1 MEEVVRQDVLSV
13 LDGAEKLVV
22 EENSLSLKELS
33 NHTIHNASIFQDDD
47 SIIAAVLIYSLS
59 KIMERAHE
67 SQIKKKIATMISA
80 ARNNLMLGRIQEYRD
95 IMKDIMNLISEI
107 DSKIKIYI
115 EEVISQAKIKKG
127 SRIYEHG
134 ISAARAAEILGIS
147 QWELMGY
154 IGNTVSSENISTGRA
169 KKRLLF
175 ARELFK

>member
-1 MEEVVRQDVLSV
+1 
-13 LDGAEKLVV
+13 
-22 EENSLSLKELS
+22 
-33 NHTIHNASIFQDDD
+33 
-47 SIIAAVLIYSLS
+47 
-59 KIMERAHE
+59 
-67 SQIKKKIATMISA
+67 
-80 ARNNLMLGRIQEYRD
+80 MLGRIQEYRD
-95 IMKDIMNLISEI
+95 IMKDIMNLISEV
-107 DSKIKIYI
+107 DSKIKMYI

-127 SRIYEHG
+127 SKIYEHG